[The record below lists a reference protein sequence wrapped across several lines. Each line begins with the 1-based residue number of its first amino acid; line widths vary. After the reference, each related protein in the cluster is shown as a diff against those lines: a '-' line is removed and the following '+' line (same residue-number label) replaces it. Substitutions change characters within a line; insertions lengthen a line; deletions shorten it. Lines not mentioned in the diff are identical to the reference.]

1 MAQKPL
7 LEEGRPS
14 KSDGA
19 LGNWRRS
26 LSSAVIV
33 FSAVVTVGCASAPVP
48 LSETTLAALQSY
60 HDEME
65 KLATSGQMSP
75 DQAQERYYTKL
86 QAVQPPLPGLDELLQ
101 YRRQIAAKVST
112 GELTQAQA
120 RANLSDRERLFLER
134 WRELAAQY
142 AAQQRQVEQAQS
154 DYEQASRRQLQI
166 EQGSGIRNLPN
177 R

>member
-1 MAQKPL
+1 M
-7 LEEGRPS
+7 
-14 KSDGA
+14 
-19 LGNWRRS
+19 
-26 LSSAVIV
+26 
-33 FSAVVTVGCASAPVP
+33 
-48 LSETTLAALQSY
+48 AALQGY

-65 KLATSGQMSP
+65 RLATSGQMSP
-75 DQAQERYYTKL
+75 DQAQERYYIKL
-86 QAVQPPLPGLDELLQ
+86 LEVQPPLPDLDELLQ
-101 YRRQIAAKVST
+101 YRRQIAAKVAA

-134 WRELAAQY
+134 WRELAVQY

-154 DYEQASRRQLQI
+154 DYEHAYRRQLQI